1 MQVEPVGQ
9 AILHEICSLISKAAF
24 RHLLVPFPSDYDS
37 PITALQ
43 ERICYFDNCI
53 CHQKWNC
60 LHGFVGWYQLYV
72 SMCPVAATHTT
83 NIFYNVYVP
92 DRQVQQAKKGNCQAP
107 CELNILSFTHRIYI
121 IVPSCEITPLYM
133 NIAIHTTGQ
142 ISRSADVISIS
153 SVN

>member
-92 DRQVQQAKKGNCQAP
+92 DRQVQQAKKGELSSSLWTKFLIIRPQDIHYSTILWNQA
-107 CELNILSFTHRIYI
+107 FIYECI
-121 IVPSCEITPLYM
+121 Y
-133 NIAIHTTGQ
+133 TTGQ
-142 ISRSADVISIS
+142 IP
-153 SVN
+153 